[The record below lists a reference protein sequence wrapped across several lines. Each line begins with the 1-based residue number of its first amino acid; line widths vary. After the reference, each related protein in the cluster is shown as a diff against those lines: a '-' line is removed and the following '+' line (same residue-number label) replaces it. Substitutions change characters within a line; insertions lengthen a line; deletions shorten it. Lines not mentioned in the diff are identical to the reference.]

1 MSPAHFEHKLWGE
14 WGKIRKAWR
23 KSENSL
29 KRGKMRKVLGT
40 FMKCEENLY
49 WQHEVGRCKI
59 DHRCRFCQLSIWSS
73 HQKFTHICFQVLVKE
88 PLPAEAKK
96 SGDSFEDT
104 MLLLD
109 IVRERKKKQNENK
122 KVEITLFLYII
133 AFYCFFRKRWYGRWQ
148 WSRKRRSKWRRIL
161 TFIDQ
166 KSPTSTL

>member
-1 MSPAHFEHKLWGE
+1 MRWV
-14 WGKIRKAWR
+14 RKN
-23 KSENSL
+23 KESIENSL

-49 WQHEVGRCKI
+49 WQPLQCKI
-59 DHRCRFCQLSIWSS
+59 DHRCRFCKLSIWFS

-122 KVEITLFLYII
+122 KVEITLFLHMQRKII

-148 WSRKRRSKWRRIL
+148 WSRKRRNKWRRIL
-161 TFIDQ
+161 IFIDQ

>member
-1 MSPAHFEHKLWGE
+1 MSSAHFEHKLWGE
-14 WGKIRKAWR
+14 WGKIRKASR

-29 KRGKMRKVLGT
+29 KRGKIRKVLGT
-40 FMKCEENLY
+40 YEIWRKFILATT
-49 WQHEVGRCKI
+49 GCKI
-59 DHRCRFCQLSIWSS
+59 DHRWRFRKLSIWFS

-148 WSRKRRSKWRRIL
+148 WSRKRRNKWRRIL
-161 TFIDQ
+161 IFIDQ